1 MAKQKAG
8 DPAAEVVAEPE
19 AEVTQDE
26 PQAQDEQSQQG
37 TAVAPPSE
45 AAATI
50 SVAQAAELVEIGQQA
65 SRLGIKVDVADAMK
79 SGMTADALRASIL
92 EKAAARGEQVDVVTN
107 TPGPAASKSKESP
120 LVAAA
125 KAAAESQTA
134 SRRH

>member
-92 EKAAARGEQVDVVTN
+92 EKAAARGEQVDVVTH